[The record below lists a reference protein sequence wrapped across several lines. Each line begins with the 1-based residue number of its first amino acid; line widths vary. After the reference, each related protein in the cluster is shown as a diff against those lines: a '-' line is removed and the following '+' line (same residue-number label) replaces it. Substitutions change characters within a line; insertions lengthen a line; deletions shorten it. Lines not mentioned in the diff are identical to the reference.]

1 MNVRLSRGISLRR
14 CAFVSTVVTT
24 VAIGRFYAAEA
35 DQQRPT
41 ISVVKQVPA
50 EARTTLYVSNREPL
64 LPSPLVKLPIGSI
77 VPRGWLRGQL
87 ELEAQGMTGRLME
100 ISPWCRFDKN
110 AWTDPEGKGHSGWE
124 ELPYWL
130 KGYADLGY
138 VLNDEAIIK
147 EARRWIEAALASQR
161 DDGWFGPRS
170 LLTSLDGKPDLWP
183 NMLML
188 NVLQS
193 FYEYTGDPRV
203 LPFMTKYFRWELN
216 YPEKDFMVGYWPKI
230 RAGDNLETVYWLYN
244 RTGEKWLLELAE
256 KLHRRTQDWTS
267 GVSDW
272 HGVNI
277 TQGFR
282 EPGVYYMQEKDPKYL
297 AAAERNYRTVMD
309 LYGQVPGGGFGADE
323 QCRRGFS
330 DPRQGFETCSMVE
343 YMHSFEMLT
352 KISGDPI
359 WSDRCEDVAFN
370 SLPAAQTPDLKALHY
385 LTSPNMVQLD
395 KGNKAPGIMN
405 SGTMFSFSP
414 GEVYRCCQHNVAQ
427 GWPYFAEELWLA
439 TSDGGLCASLYAASE
454 ITAKVDLAASLA
466 TRANSV
472 DVKIVEE
479 TDYPFSDTIR
489 LKISLTRPARFP
501 LYLRVPGWCAKP
513 DVLINSK
520 VQNID
525 AEPRSYVK
533 IDREWSDGDTV
544 LLTLPMR
551 LIVRTWAKNHD
562 SVSLDYGPLT
572 FSLAIGERW
581 SRYGSNEKWPE
592 EEVFAT
598 TPWNYGLV
606 LDKKN
611 PAASIT
617 IESNQKPL
625 AAQPFTPDSSRIR
638 LLAKARRIPNW
649 TQDSNGLIRT
659 LQDSPVRSDEQIE
672 SITLIPMGAA
682 RLRITA
688 FPVIGEGADAHEWT
702 TPANPPTASHCFER
716 DSVEALNDG
725 ILPTKSSDTG
735 IPRFTWWDHRGTHEW
750 VQYNFDSPRSL
761 KSAAVYWFDDTGFGG
776 CRIPKSWRLVYKDGN
791 AWKPIEPTGSY
802 GLERDKFN
810 TVEFAP
816 VKTTAIRLE
825 ADLRPDFS
833 AGILE
838 WKVE

>member
-1 MNVRLSRGISLRR
+1 MY
-14 CAFVSTVVTT
+14 T
-24 VAIGRFYAAEA
+24 
-35 DQQRPT
+35 
-41 ISVVKQVPA
+41 
-50 EARTTLYVSNREPL
+50 SNREPL

-100 ISPWCRFDKN
+100 ISPWCRFENN

-138 VLNDEAIIK
+138 VLKDEAIIK

-193 FYEYTGDPRV
+193 FYEYSGDPRV
-203 LPFMTKYFRWELN
+203 LPFMAKYFRWELA

-244 RTGEKWLLELAE
+244 RTGEKWLFELAE
-256 KLHRRTQDWTS
+256 KIHRRTQDWTS

-272 HGVNI
+272 HGVNV

-282 EPGVYYMQEKDPKYL
+282 EPGVFFMQTKDPKFL

-323 QCRRGFS
+323 QCRRGFG

-352 KISGDPI
+352 KISGDPV

-385 LTSPNMVQLD
+385 LTAPNMVQLD
-395 KGNKAPGIMN
+395 KENKAPGIMN

-427 GWPYFAEELWLA
+427 GWPYYAEELWLA

-454 ITAKVDLAASLA
+454 VTAKVVAGAESGTVGRPA
-466 TRANSV
+466 TTAE
-472 DVKIVEE
+472 VKIIEE

-489 LKISLTRPARFP
+489 FKLSLAKSVRFP
-501 LYLRVPGWCAKP
+501 LYLRVPGWCARP

-520 VQNID
+520 AQSID
-525 AEPRSYVK
+525 AEPRSYIR
-533 IDREWSDGDTV
+533 IDREWSDGDSV
-544 LLTLPMR
+544 LLALPMR
-551 LIVRTWAKNHD
+551 LTARTWAKNHN
-562 SVSLDYGPLT
+562 SVSIDYGPLT

-581 SRYGSNEKWPE
+581 SRYGSGDKWPE
-592 EEVFAT
+592 QEVFAT
-598 TPWNYGLV
+598 TPWNYGLE
-606 LDKKN
+606 LDKMN

-617 IESNQKPL
+617 IESDQKPL
-625 AAQPFTPDSSRIR
+625 ADQPFTPEASRIR
-638 LLAKARRIPNW
+638 LHAKARRIPAW
-649 TQDSNGLIRT
+649 KQDANGLIRT
-659 LQDSPVRSDEQIE
+659 LQDSPVKSDEPLE
-672 SITLIPMGAA
+672 TITLIPMGAA

-688 FPVIGEGADAHEWT
+688 FPTIGEGADAHEWT
-702 TPANPPTASHCFER
+702 TPSKPPTASHCFER
-716 DSVEALNDG
+716 DSVEALNDS

-750 VQYNFDSPRSL
+750 VQYDFDAPRSL
-761 KSAAVYWFDDTGFGG
+761 KSAAVYWFDDTGAGS
-776 CRIPKSWRLVYKDGN
+776 CRVPKSWRLAYKDGDN
-791 AWKPIEPTGSY
+791 WKPVAATGDF
-802 GLERDKFN
+802 GVERDKLN
-810 TVEFAP
+810 LVEFAP
-816 VKTTAIRLE
+816 INTSAFRLE
-825 ADLRPDFS
+825 ADLQSGFS